1 MICLTIYQLMANY
14 LLTTSLF
21 SIIHDINV
29 SAGELNEGLKKI
41 SDWAFQWKMIF
52 NPDAS
57 KQAQEVMFSRKIIIW

>member
-1 MICLTIYQLMANY
+1 MSNY
-14 LLTTSLF
+14 LLMTSLF

-29 SAGELNEGLKKI
+29 SAGELNESLKKI